1 MRILFTAALSTC
13 LPATAF
19 AQETPVFTG
28 PYAGP
33 EAGVVIH
40 GFTLGNGNGGNDMT
54 YRTTGLAGGGF
65 AGWMAPV
72 GKRLRLGGEVAVHG
86 GGGTAR
92 SQQVFAYAEQ
102 KATWGYS
109 LTARAGYVVGHDTMI
124 FAEAGYGGY
133 RFDTRF
139 SSNVLSDGS
148 LDETNGLVAGL
159 GIEQRLNR
167 NLSLRVRGQAGGSHG
182 RFMVGLPIRF

>member
-1 MRILFTAALSTC
+1 MRILFTAAVLTC
-13 LPATAF
+13 LPAAAF
-19 AQETPVFTG
+19 AQEKPVFAG

-40 GFTLGNGNGGNDMT
+40 GFTLSNGDGDYETT
-54 YRTTGLAGGGF
+54 YRTTGLAAGGF
-65 AGWMAPV
+65 AGWMAPA
-72 GKRLRLGGEVAVHG
+72 GKRLRLGGEIAFHG

-92 SQQVFAYAEQ
+92 SQQVFSYAEQ

-109 LTARAGYVVGHDTMI
+109 LTARAGYVVGRDTMI
-124 FAEAGYGGY
+124 VAEAGYGGY

-148 LDETNGLVAGL
+148 LDKTNGLVAGL

-167 NLSLRVRGQAGGSHG
+167 NLSLRVRGQAGGSAG
-182 RFMVGLPIRF
+182 RIMVGLPIRF

>member
-1 MRILFTAALSTC
+1 MRILFAAILLTC

-19 AQETPVFTG
+19 AQEKPVFAG

-33 EAGVVIH
+33 EAGAVIH
-40 GFTLGNGNGGNDMT
+40 GFTLGNGDNDMT

-65 AGWMAPV
+65 AGWMAPM

-109 LTARAGYVVGHDTMI
+109 LTARAGYVLGRDTMI
-124 FAEAGYGGY
+124 VAEAGYGGY
-133 RFDTRF
+133 RFDTRL
-139 SSNVLSDGS
+139 SSNVLSNGS
-148 LDETNGLVAGL
+148 LDETSGLVVGL

-167 NLSLRVRGQAGGSHG
+167 NLSLRVRGQAGESHG
-182 RFMVGLPIRF
+182 RIMVGLPIRF

>member
-1 MRILFTAALSTC
+1 MRILHAAALLIC
-13 LPATAF
+13 LPTAAF
-19 AQETPVFTG
+19 AQEKLAFTG
-28 PYAGP
+28 LHAGP

-40 GFTLGNGNGGNDMT
+40 GLTLGDDDNAIT
-54 YRTTGLAGGGF
+54 YKTTGLAGGGF
-65 AGWMAPV
+65 AGWMLPASN
-72 GKRLRLGGEVAVHG
+72 RLRLGGEVAVHG

-109 LTARAGYVVGHDTMI
+109 LTARAGYVLSQGTMI

-133 RFDTRF
+133 RFDGRT
-139 SSNVLSDGS
+139 SSNLIADGS
-148 LDETNGLVAGL
+148 LNETNGLVAGI

-167 NLSLRVRGQAGGSHG
+167 TLSVRLRGQVGESHG
-182 RFMVGLPIRF
+182 RIMLGLPIRF

>member
-1 MRILFTAALSTC
+1 MRILFAAALLTC
-13 LPATAF
+13 LPAVAF
-19 AQETPVFTG
+19 AQEKPAFAG
-28 PYAGP
+28 LYAGP

-40 GFTLGNGNGGNDMT
+40 GFTLGRGDNDIS

-65 AGWMAPV
+65 AGWMVPA
-72 GKRLRLGGEVAVHG
+72 GNRLRLGGEVAVHG

-109 LTARAGYVVGHDTMI
+109 LTARAGYVLGRDTMI
-124 FAEAGYGGY
+124 SAEAGYGGY
-133 RFDTRF
+133 RFDTRL

-167 NLSLRVRGQAGGSHG
+167 NLSLRVRGQASGSHG
-182 RFMVGLPIRF
+182 RVMVGLPIRF

>member
-1 MRILFTAALSTC
+1 MRILFAAVLLTC

-19 AQETPVFTG
+19 AQEKPVFAG

-40 GFTLGNGNGGNDMT
+40 GFTLDNGDNDMT

-109 LTARAGYVVGHDTMI
+109 LTARAGYVLSPRRATAAI
-124 FAEAGYGGY
+124 AS
-133 RFDTRF
+133 TRGSRRTSCRTARSMKPADWSQAWV
-139 SSNVLSDGS
+139 SSNG
-148 LDETNGLVAGL
+148 
-159 GIEQRLNR
+159 
-167 NLSLRVRGQAGGSHG
+167 
-182 RFMVGLPIRF
+182 